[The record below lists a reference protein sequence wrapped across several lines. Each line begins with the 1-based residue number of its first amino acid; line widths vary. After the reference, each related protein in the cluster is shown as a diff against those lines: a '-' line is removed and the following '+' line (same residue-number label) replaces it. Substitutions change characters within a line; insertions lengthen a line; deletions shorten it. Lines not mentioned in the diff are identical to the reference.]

1 MRQPAENLGVP
12 SSNLGPRTISSPS
25 WAIGGLGERYKR
37 IRIGPGRFLRQA
49 LKFLLSCTPINTS
62 SCAGA
67 VTLTDDLVLHR
78 IELVELLLPG
88 DFSSIGFINTT
99 LKRSEY

>member
-1 MRQPAENLGVP
+1 MD
-12 SSNLGPRTISSPS
+12 
-25 WAIGGLGERYKR
+25 
-37 IRIGPGRFLRQA
+37 PGRFFDKR
-49 LKFLLSCTPINTS
+49 LSFFCTATPISTS

-67 VTLTDDLVLHR
+67 VTLTDDLALHR